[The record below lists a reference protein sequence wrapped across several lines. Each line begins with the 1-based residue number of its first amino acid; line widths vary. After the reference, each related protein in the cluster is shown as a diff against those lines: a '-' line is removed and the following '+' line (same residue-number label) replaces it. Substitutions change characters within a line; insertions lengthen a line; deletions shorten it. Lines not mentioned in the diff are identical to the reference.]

1 MRQTVLSTA
10 LALLFSTGLF
20 AADSQLMNLVMPD
33 AQMMGG
39 INVTTAKTS
48 PFGQFLLTQIAAQGG
63 QQFETLATLTGFDPR
78 RDLVEVLAASPGSAA
93 GMKNF
98 LVLAKGT
105 FNVSQLTDALLKEGH
120 GTQVTTYQGATIISG
135 SHGKDQGAVAFLG
148 TSIAIAGDPDA
159 VKAAVDRSSRIN
171 SVSPALTA
179 KVASL
184 SASQD
189 AWAVSLEAVSAMTS
203 KATTPA
209 TGPAAQAAQFL
220 KSIQAANGGIKFGS
234 LIVVTAQAIATDVKS
249 AGALAD
255 VVRMFAGLAVLNG
268 QKDSHAA
275 QILQSLQVSTDGVAV
290 NLSLSLAENDAEQLL
305 KLGPQ
310 AQTRHGN

>member
-1 MRQTVLSTA
+1 
-10 LALLFSTGLF
+10 
-20 AADSQLMNLVMPD
+20 
-33 AQMMGG
+33 
-39 INVTTAKTS
+39 
-48 PFGQFLLTQIAAQGG
+48 
-63 QQFETLATLTGFDPR
+63 
-78 RDLVEVLAASPGSAA
+78 
-93 GMKNF
+93 
-98 LVLAKGT
+98 
-105 FNVSQLTDALLKEGH
+105 
-120 GTQVTTYQGATIISG
+120 
-135 SHGKDQGAVAFLG
+135 
-148 TSIAIAGDPDA
+148 
-159 VKAAVDRSSRIN
+159 
-171 SVSPALTA
+171 
-179 KVASL
+179 
-184 SASQD
+184 
-189 AWAVSLEAVSAMTS
+189 MTS